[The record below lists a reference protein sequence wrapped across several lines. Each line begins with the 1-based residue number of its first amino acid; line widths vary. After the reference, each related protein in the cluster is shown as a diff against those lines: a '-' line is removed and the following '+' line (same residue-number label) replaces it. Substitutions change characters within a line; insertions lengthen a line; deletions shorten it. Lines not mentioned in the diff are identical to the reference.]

1 MFGWYDILFGLV
13 NQILITYKL
22 VICCKLHSI
31 FLLNLSIDQK
41 RKDMQKRKDI
51 QNIEEMN

>member
-22 VICCKLHSI
+22 VICSKLHSI
-31 FLLNLSIDQK
+31 FLFIDQK

-51 QNIEEMN
+51 QNIEMN